1 MQSNV
6 KRKIISLNVRGI
18 REQTK
23 RRSIFTY
30 LKDQKADFY
39 FLQEKYSDA
48 NDEAMFCPRGES
60 MATRERDTFFRDRSD
75 PEGRCHRTKEAKQ
88 KKKEKD

>member
-6 KRKIISLNVRGI
+6 KCKVFSLNVRGM

-39 FLQEKYSDA
+39 FLQETYSDA
-48 NDEAMFCPRGES
+48 SDES
-60 MATRERDTFFRDRSD
+60 MWQSEWGGGVRFFFLMGHIIARVFASY
-75 PEGRCHRTKEAKQ
+75 
-88 KKKEKD
+88 